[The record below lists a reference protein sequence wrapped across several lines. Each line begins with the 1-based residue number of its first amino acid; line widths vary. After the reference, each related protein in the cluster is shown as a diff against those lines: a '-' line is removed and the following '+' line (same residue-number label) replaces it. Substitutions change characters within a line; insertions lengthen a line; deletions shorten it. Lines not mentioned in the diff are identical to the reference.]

1 MKIIMIMIYW
11 MKTLDIIN
19 QNSLSMSNLMT
30 LLLILTRGL
39 NKIGIILLKWC
50 DFSVLVE
57 TFVLVNVVANAYD
70 ERLSA

>member
-1 MKIIMIMIYW
+1 

-30 LLLILTRGL
+30 LLLILTHGL
-39 NKIGIILLKWC
+39 NKIGIIFLKWC